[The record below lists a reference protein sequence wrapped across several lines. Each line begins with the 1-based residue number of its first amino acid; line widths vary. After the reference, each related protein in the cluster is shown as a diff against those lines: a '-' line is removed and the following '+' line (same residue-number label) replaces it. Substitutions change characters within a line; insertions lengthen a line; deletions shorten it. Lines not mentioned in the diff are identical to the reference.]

1 MNEQQTILLVDD
13 SENDLILMRRAFK
26 KAKCNSPLQ
35 EVRNGEQAI
44 AYLKGEGPYRDRDKF
59 PLPAVVL
66 LDLNMPKKNGF
77 DVLTWVRVQPGLKR
91 LAIIILTASKRSEDI
106 ELAFDLGATSFL
118 VKPIDLEELA
128 TMMRHLC
135 DWVQINHF
143 PVLDEVGA
151 NKPQPATDAPTE
163 ISNDAIP

>member
-1 MNEQQTILLVDD
+1 MNDQQTILLVDD

-44 AYLKGEGPYRDRDKF
+44 AYLKGEGPYGDRDKF
-59 PLPAVVL
+59 PLPAVML

-77 DVLTWVRVQPGLKR
+77 DVLAWVRSQPLLRR
-91 LAIIILTASKRSEDI
+91 LAIIILTASNRSEEVDR
-106 ELAFDLGATSFL
+106 AFDLGATSFL
-118 VKPIDLEELA
+118 VKPIALEDLA

-143 PVLDEVGA
+143 PALHEGEMPADTGSHYAHERG
-151 NKPQPATDAPTE
+151 PQ
-163 ISNDAIP
+163 